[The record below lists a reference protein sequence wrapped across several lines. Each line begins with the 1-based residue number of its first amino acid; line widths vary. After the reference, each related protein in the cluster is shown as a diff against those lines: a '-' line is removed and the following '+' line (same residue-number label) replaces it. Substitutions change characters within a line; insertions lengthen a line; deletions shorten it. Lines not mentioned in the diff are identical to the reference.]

1 MDRAENIA
9 LFIAGTLMT
18 LFFAA
23 LVYSA
28 AGLDIS
34 LPTCVTDV
42 APFKQGKVI
51 DKGDNHYEVHMVAK
65 MWAFDPP
72 EVRLPP
78 GADVD
83 LYLSAL
89 DVTHGLYIEHTDV
102 NLMAVPGAVN
112 AARVRFDHEGEYPV
126 ICHEYCGLGHQNM
139 MGKFII
145 ASGAAVPP
153 PAAAAAGGAAPS
165 SVAELGKQLFADKGC
180 VACHTV
186 DGSPGVGPT
195 MKGVYGHETQMED
208 GSAELADETH
218 LEDEIREPN
227 KHIVKGF
234 QPVMPELPLTGEEVK
249 ALVAYL
255 KTLS

>member
-1 MDRAENIA
+1 MDRAERVA
-9 LFIAGTLMT
+9 LTIAGVLMT

-28 AGLDIS
+28 AGLNIS
-34 LPTCVTDV
+34 VPTCVTDM
-42 APFKQGKVI
+42 APFKQGQVI

-83 LYLSAL
+83 IYLSAL
-89 DVTHGLYIEHTDV
+89 DVTHGMYIEHTGV

-112 AARVRFDHEGEYPV
+112 AARVRFDEEGEYPV

-139 MGKFII
+139 MGKFVIV
-145 ASGAAVPP
+145 SGAVVPSP
-153 PAAAAAGGAAPS
+153 TAAAEAGAAPS
-165 SVAELGKQLFADKGC
+165 SAAELGERLFETKGC
-180 VACHTV
+180 DACHTV

-195 MKGVYGHETQMED
+195 MKGLYGHETQLED
-208 GSAELADETH
+208 GSKSLADEEH
-218 LEDEIREPN
+218 LAGEIREPN
-227 KHIVKGF
+227 KHITKGF
-234 QPVMPELPLTGEEVK
+234 DPLMPELPLTEDEVK
-249 ALVAYL
+249 ALVAYI